1 MKDDE
6 EEYPESRG
14 MKMLDLE
21 PLELHEQFDRLLVA
35 ICSTRNDLPLQQLPL
50 SRFLRH
56 DRGRNQTR
64 AMHHEFVSRCYV
76 SFPSTRILPHSA
88 APPRPQHLQRP
99 LVLVHPEQPAVLPVP
114 WRRNL
119 AT

>member
-21 PLELHEQFDRLLVA
+21 PLELHEHFDRLLVA

-64 AMHHEFVSRCYV
+64 AMHHEFVFRSFPV
-76 SFPSTRILPHSA
+76 SFFYSYPSPFGCASSPSA
-88 APPRPQHLQRP
+88 PSAPSCAR
-99 LVLVHPEQPAVLPVP
+99 AS
-114 WRRNL
+114 
-119 AT
+119 